1 MALQVQQMVA
11 SFASSDVASDPGLP
25 IFGGG
30 NGVPRAQRPAAME
43 EIGRPLANRQRII
56 GFGHRFHRP
65 DPFPMTEVV
74 DLVTRS

>member
-1 MALQVQQMVA
+1 
-11 SFASSDVASDPGLP
+11 
-25 IFGGG
+25 
-30 NGVPRAQRPAAME
+30 ME